1 VPPKVDLKK
10 VLDCYR
16 ATRTPRLLEVP
27 ELSYLAVDGH
37 GDPNTTAWTD
47 AVRTLY
53 PVAYALKS
61 LGRRELDVDHVVMPL
76 EGLWWAADMAAFTD
90 RRDKARWSWTAMIAV
105 PEWVT
110 GQRYRQALDQ
120 LAAERR
126 GPRID
131 DLRLEPLAEGL
142 CVQLL
147 HVGSYDDEA
156 GPLRQLHEEF
166 LPAHGLTA
174 TGRHHEVYLSDARR
188 VAPDRLRTILRQ
200 PVRPRVVDAPVAAAD
215 IAPRS

>member
-1 VPPKVDLKK
+1 MTTRIDRKRELA
-10 VLDCYR
+10 CYR

-27 ELSYLAVDGH
+27 ELTYLAVDGH

-53 PVAYALKS
+53 PVAYALKY

-76 EGLWWAADMAAFTD
+76 EGLWWAEDMAAFTD

-105 PEWVT
+105 PAWVT
-110 GQRYRQALDQ
+110 EDRYRQAVDE
-120 LAAERR
+120 LADARR
-126 GPRID
+126 GPRVD
-131 DLRLEPLAEGL
+131 DLRLESLAEGL

-156 GPLRQLHEEF
+156 EPLRRLHKDF
-166 LPAHGLTA
+166 LPAQGLTLA
-174 TGRHHEVYLSDARR
+174 GRHHEVYLSDARR
-188 VAPDRLRTILRQ
+188 VEPARLRTILRQ
-200 PVRPRVVDAPVAAAD
+200 PVRPAGR
-215 IAPRS
+215 